1 MPKKQVIAIVDD
13 DELAREGTIDLSP
26 TEIVE
31 IFPISNFLAEIDRL
45 LAGTILPEARWLRNS
60 PLNGWKHERPSVQL
74 RRLI

>member
-1 MPKKQVIAIVDD
+1 MPEKQVIAIVDD
-13 DELAREGTIDLSP
+13 DELASEGTIDLSL

-31 IFPISNFLAEIDRL
+31 IFPISNFFAEIDRL
-45 LAGTILPEARWLRNS
+45 LAGTILLEAGWLRNS